1 VYHDVVALGHH
12 TAITVT
18 DPSHTRSGIPDEE
31 DPAVGRTTLPEPAPA
46 ADAAAPEP
54 QTDARE
60 AAQTIEPPP
69 ASDPTDTSSSVVDGS
84 QAASVE
90 PASVESA
97 SIESASVE
105 PASVEPASVDPAP
118 AVMAPSLAALGF
130 PEGEPQ
136 SLHPAH
142 LRTQLIGHWITIC
155 VMSFGAFTI
164 LSSLTLAGKLHGP
177 RLAVVPG
184 LAAAVIGLIA
194 WWGWRFQ
201 HLEHARTSFV
211 ISTEGCEIR
220 RGVVWRRIITVPLSR
235 IQHTDVTQGPLQ
247 RAYGLATLTLY
258 TAGTEHA
265 KIDLH
270 GLAFGTA
277 MAIRQYLFERSEAHD
292 TR

>member
-1 VYHDVVALGHH
+1 
-12 TAITVT
+12 VT

-31 DPAVGRTTLPEPAPA
+31 DPAAGRTTTPEHALEHAPGADA
-46 ADAAAPEP
+46 ADAPDAATPKPEP
-54 QTDARE
+54 EQRQTS
-60 AAQTIEPPP
+60 EPPP
-69 ASDPTDTSSSVVDGS
+69 ASEATDTSSSVVDDA
-84 QAASVE
+84 QATSVE
-90 PASVESA
+90 PAVMTP
-97 SIESASVE
+97 
-105 PASVEPASVDPAP
+105 PAA
-118 AVMAPSLAALGF
+118 LAALGF

-164 LSSLTLAGKLHGP
+164 LSSLTLAGKVHGL

-184 LAAAVIGLIA
+184 LAAAAIGLIA
-194 WWGWRFQ
+194 WWGWRYQ

-211 ISTEGCEIR
+211 ISLAGCEIR

-265 KIDLH
+265 KVDLN
-270 GLAFGTA
+270 GLAFDTA
-277 MAIRQYLFERSEAHD
+277 MNIRQYLFERSEAHE
-292 TR
+292 

>member
-1 VYHDVVALGHH
+1 MRPVARL
-12 TAITVT
+12 
-18 DPSHTRSGIPDEE
+18 
-31 DPAVGRTTLPEPAPA
+31 LPVAP
-46 ADAAAPEP
+46 
-54 QTDARE
+54 
-60 AAQTIEPPP
+60 
-69 ASDPTDTSSSVVDGS
+69 
-84 QAASVE
+84 
-90 PASVESA
+90 
-97 SIESASVE
+97 
-105 PASVEPASVDPAP
+105 
-118 AVMAPSLAALGF
+118 AALGF

-142 LRTQLIGHWITIC
+142 LRTQLIAHWITIC

-164 LSSLTLAGKLHGP
+164 LSSLTLAGKLHGA

-184 LAAAVIGLIA
+184 LVAAGIGLIA
-194 WWGWRFQ
+194 WWGWRYQ

-211 ISTEGCEIR
+211 ISGAGCEIR

-270 GLAFGTA
+270 GLAFETA
-277 MAIRQYLFERSEAHD
+277 MAIRQYLFERSEAHE
-292 TR
+292 R